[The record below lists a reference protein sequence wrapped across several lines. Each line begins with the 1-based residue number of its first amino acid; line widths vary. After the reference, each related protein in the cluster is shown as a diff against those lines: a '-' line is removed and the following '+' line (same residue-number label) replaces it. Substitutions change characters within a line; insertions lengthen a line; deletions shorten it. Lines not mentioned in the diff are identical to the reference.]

1 MLDFLMFEKHFISK
15 TNKMEIYP
23 TFRLYPKPKD
33 LMIRGGDFYAVW
45 IEEQQTWSTDED
57 DVLALIDIETRKQVD
72 EYNKVMGDGAAYGLY
87 LYNSNTPVPVTVW
100 GDNTLAISQAPAV
113 VYVHAEKES
122 AADLGR
128 QTLKAA
134 VTVKTAATVDTSRQQ
149 LDQLCAAVE
158 QAAAAADLP
167 LGTGCAVMAEGFGP
181 VFYEKDSYSCR
192 SLALRVFI
200 RF

>member
-1 MLDFLMFEKHFISK
+1 MSSTLDIALAQSQTQEVCTDQAAAFERAMV
-15 TNKMEIYP
+15 TA
-23 TFRLYPKPKD
+23 LAA
-33 LMIRGGDFYAVW
+33 AV
-45 IEEQQTWSTDED
+45 S
-57 DVLALIDIETRKQVD
+57 
-72 EYNKVMGDGAAYGLY
+72 
-87 LYNSNTPVPVTVW
+87 PVPVTVW